1 MHLSQPVL
9 SKASLTTHVPRVE
22 DLFYCLHA
30 QSTIMLAQNNK
41 VQDVFPQPQQQQEQE
56 VVAMAMPSAPPSYAE
71 ATSGKEGGAYP
82 PPVMPPPPPQ
92 LGWAYTTTNTTNN
105 TNNNTNAG
113 PAPSYGQ
120 AYTSPSYT
128 PYTDTSSNIGDSF
141 SSNTWEDKNLRR
153 VFIRKVYAI
162 LMLQLLV
169 TFGIVAIFTLCEPV
183 GYYVKRNP
191 ILYWSSYA
199 VFLVTYLVLACC
211 KEPRRRF
218 PLNIILLSIFTLAMS
233 YMTGT
238 LASFYSTRSVML
250 CFGITALVCF
260 SVTIFCFQTKFDF
273 TTCHGLL
280 FVLLMALVLT
290 GLVAA
295 IAVPFGYM
303 PWLHVLYGGLGAV
316 VFTLFLAY
324 DTQLLIGNR
333 RYAISPEEH
342 IFASLNLY
350 MDLVYIFMFL
360 LQIFGSR
367 E

>member
-1 MHLSQPVL
+1 MTKGVL
-9 SKASLTTHVPRVE
+9 AAH
-22 DLFYCLHA
+22 
-30 QSTIMLAQNNK
+30 NNK
-41 VQDVFPQPQQQQEQE
+41 VQDVSQEE
-56 VVAMAMPSAPPSYAE
+56 SAVVAMAMPTAPPSYAE
-71 ATSGKEGGAYP
+71 ATSGKGGAAYP
-82 PPVMPPPPPQ
+82 PPVPPPPVPPPQ
-92 LGWAYTTTNTTNN
+92 LGWAYT
-105 TNNNTNAG
+105 NNNNSSSSNNAG

-303 PWLHVLYGGLGAV
+303 PWLHVVYGGLGAV